1 MISVHIP
8 IRDRGS
14 TMQTKKYTRSNIEY
28 YAINIRDKL
37 TDLVGAVARDG
48 CLNLHNLNI
57 HAEFFYAEFLNLL
70 YGWNLINENAIEPN
84 AKGIDLVDERNK
96 VFVQVSSEHTRKKI
110 QESLDKCNQ
119 DRYSGFHFYF
129 VVIVNKYHPR
139 DGFNVPPIIL
149 FNSETDVID
158 VEKIQHDANALRSI
172 DSKKNLSDTLDKYWS
187 QEQIPMEKL
196 LADAFTRE
204 INRNPSMRME
214 RMVKNILP
222 RGHFVSMVRMEQ
234 NDTSCSGKSNAML
247 FHEAISL
254 LWKKKNNHPLCL
266 FGIGGL
272 GKTVTLLT
280 HNWELP
286 VVYIPLRNLKKTQ
299 GIEDYIKACTLNSI
313 DAYWQHFVKLCNDLG
328 SNEKQVIII
337 IDGFNEISKDHRDE
351 LYKELN
357 TQWVD
362 KQNVQLVL
370 SSRYNVNTEY
380 NCPGLLGLELEPLD
394 RKQIKK
400 YLDDFKIQI
409 HESNPIWNVLTTPLM
424 LNLYAQSQRLFRIDQ
439 EQESNLSGYISPR
452 KAGNAGTVVWNYLQS
467 EIMRFIA
474 SYQKVAIP
482 TIAIMFITPYIAFR
496 YRQNNVFSVSKREF
510 NKFLLNAMDR
520 FNEARSSEKLPDQII
535 NSIMEDGS
543 KDPSSTNYFPVL
555 TKNLCIFYEHNGRVE
570 FMHQHFRDALAAI
583 FIYLAFQ
590 MCIIGPDVLVSDTF
604 DKYVESFFVD
614 ILSAESGSN
623 LTWRIILD
631 SYRDE
636 KMSNSEIVSRLL
648 HIHKTAFGNDLSSVD
663 FSNIDLSNVS
673 LSGFVLDNSLEG
685 NFKNTKLTSTCF
697 FGEGHQMSVSSVS
710 WRPKTCEFLSASHD
724 RSLRIWNYPIKS
736 TLISYGEPHRV
747 YIRAAEWNPVDPN
760 VFASAG
766 DDQKLIL
773 WTYNNDEWH
782 SNVLAR
788 GNGWI
793 RSIAWSQ
800 DGKMIAFGTNTGH
813 LYCYSLSNGLSEF
826 KSFGSRSITTLY
838 FSVDNRI
845 IAGGGDPDE
854 GFITVW
860 RIDNVEAPEQIV
872 KLDSRVLSAQLD
884 FRQNNLVAITMHS
897 GYYIHLPSDSNNT
910 VHLTETSIGCS
921 VWKRFETV
929 IQSASV
935 RFVEDTCYCVAF
947 SIGNIEVHKG
957 IQQNGET
964 HFNIVAS
971 QPIDTHELGVVAC
984 SAWNNDC
991 TQFVFGSRNG
1001 SVWHAVFIQ
1010 DEATYDRLLPSIVK
1024 AGTSS
1029 TARCSAWNENGSHL
1043 AAGYDDN
1050 SVRLWDIKNKKC
1062 VRVLLG
1068 HLDSVKAIAWSK
1080 SNRSILASGSD
1091 DGTICVWNTEDSKAL
1106 VKRITV
1112 GSPVNCLAWLHNG
1125 HLLAGTD
1132 IGYVFLCDS
1141 TSNNDNAIKL
1151 EGHDNSVY
1159 SLLVTS
1165 DEKYALSAGN
1175 DKYICLWNISENRC
1189 PVKLPSGH
1197 EKETR
1202 ALAWGKD
1209 EKSVYTASNDQ
1220 TIRKREFDLD
1230 TSSFSKEP
1238 IVLPPY
1244 HTNFVYSIASSSDR
1258 KIMVS
1263 GSTDAN
1269 IGVWDMEFDQFL
1281 AGGKAHHDFVWNVSV
1296 SPLIDKNCYVAS
1308 CSSDGTIAIWSIS
1321 QAKNRNEFEPLF
1333 LLEAV
1338 PGVSLIACN
1347 LSDAIIQDKRLKELL
1362 RMNGGIV

>member
-1 MISVHIP
+1 
-8 IRDRGS
+8 
-14 TMQTKKYTRSNIEY
+14 MQTKKHTRSNIEY

-57 HAEFFYAEFLNLL
+57 HAESFYAEFLNLL

-84 AKGIDLVDERNK
+84 AKGVDLVDERNK
-96 VFVQVSSEHTRKKI
+96 VFVQVSSENTRKKI

-139 DGFNVPPIIL
+139 DGYNVPPIIL
-149 FNSETDVID
+149 FNSEADVID

-172 DSKKNLSDTLDKYWS
+172 DSKKALSDLLDKYWS

-214 RMVKNILP
+214 RMVKDILP

-234 NDTSCSGKSNAML
+234 NDTSICSGKSNAML

-328 SNEKQVIII
+328 SYEKQVIII

-357 TQWVD
+357 AQWVD

-380 NCPGLLGLELEPLD
+380 ACPGLLGLELEPLN

-400 YLDDFKIQI
+400 YLDNFKIQVR
-409 HESNPIWNVLTTPLM
+409 ESNPIWNVITTPLM
-424 LNLYAQSQRLFRIDQ
+424 LNLYAQSQKLFRMGQ
-439 EQESNLSGYISPR
+439 EQDSNLGSYISPK
-452 KAGNAGTVVWNYLQS
+452 KAENAGTVVWNYLQS
-467 EIMRFIA
+467 EIMRCVE

-482 TIAIMFITPYIAFR
+482 TIAIVFIAPYIAFQ

-510 NKFLLNAMDR
+510 NKLLMHAMER
-520 FNEARSSEKLPDQII
+520 FNEARASEKLLDQIM
-535 NSIMEDGS
+535 NSTMED
-543 KDPSSTNYFPVL
+543 SSTDLSSINYYPVL
-555 TKNLCIFYEHNGRVE
+555 TRNLCIFYEHNGRVE

-614 ILSAESGSN
+614 ILSTESGSN
-623 LTWRIILD
+623 HTWRLILD
-631 SYRDE
+631 SYRDK
-636 KMSNSEIVSRLL
+636 KMSNSEIVTRLL
-648 HIHKTAFGNDLSSVD
+648 HVHKTAFGNDLSSVD

-673 LSGFVLDNSLEG
+673 LSGFVLDNSHKG
-685 NFKNTKLTSTCF
+685 NFNNTKLTNTCF

-710 WRPKTCEFLSASHD
+710 CRPNTCEFLSASHD
-724 RSLRIWNYPIKS
+724 RSLRIWDYPIKS
-736 TLISYGEPHRV
+736 TLVSSGDPHRV
-747 YIRAAEWNPVDPN
+747 YIRAAEWNPVDSN
-760 VFASAG
+760 IFASAG
-766 DDQKLIL
+766 DDQMLIL

-782 SNVLAR
+782 SNVLAT
-788 GNGWI
+788 GKGWI
-793 RSIAWSQ
+793 RSIAWSP
-800 DGKMIAFGTNTGH
+800 DGKRIAFGTNTGH
-813 LYCYSLSNGLSEF
+813 LYCYSFSNGLREF
-826 KSFGSRSITTLY
+826 KSIGSRSITILY

-854 GFITVW
+854 GCITVW
-860 RIDNVEAPEQIV
+860 RIDKEETPEQIIE
-872 KLDSRVLSAQLD
+872 LDSRVLSAQLD
-884 FRQNNLVAITMHS
+884 CQHNNLVAITMHN
-897 GYYIHLPSDSNNT
+897 GYLIHLPVNDIT
-910 VHLTETSIGCS
+910 VHLTEASIGYS

-935 RFVEDTCYCVAF
+935 RFVEDKCYCVAF

-957 IQQNGET
+957 IQQSGET
-964 HFNIVAS
+964 RFDTVAS
-971 QPIDTHELGVVAC
+971 QPIDAHDLGVVAC

-1001 SVWHAVFIQ
+1001 SVWRAMFMQ

-1024 AGTSS
+1024 AGTSP

-1050 SVRLWDIKNKKC
+1050 SVRLWDTKNKKC
-1062 VRVLLG
+1062 VCVLLG
-1068 HLDSVKAIAWSK
+1068 HLDSVKAVAWSK
-1080 SNRSILASGSD
+1080 SNRNILASGSD
-1091 DGTICVWNTEDSKAL
+1091 DGTICVWNTEANKPL
-1106 VKRITV
+1106 VKRISV
-1112 GSPVNCLAWLHNG
+1112 GSPVNCVVWLYDG
-1125 HLLAGTD
+1125 RLLAGTD

-1141 TSNNDNAIKL
+1141 APNNDSIKKL

-1175 DKYICLWNISENRC
+1175 DKFICLWNLRENRG

-1197 EKETR
+1197 EREIR
-1202 ALAWGKD
+1202 ALAWGKE
-1209 EKSVYTASNDQ
+1209 EKTVYTASNDQ
-1220 TIRKREFDLD
+1220 TIRKREFNSD
-1230 TSSFSKEP
+1230 TGSFSKEP
-1238 IVLPPY
+1238 IALPPY
-1244 HTNFVYSIASSSDR
+1244 HTNFVYSIASSPDR

-1269 IGVWDMEFDQFL
+1269 IGVWDMEFNQFV
-1281 AGGKAHHDFVWNVSV
+1281 AGGEAHHDFVWNVSI
-1296 SPLIDKNCYVAS
+1296 SPLIDKSCYVAS
-1308 CSSDGTIAIWSIS
+1308 CSSDGTIAVWSIS
-1321 QAKNRNEFEPLF
+1321 QVKSRKALEPIF
-1333 LLEAV
+1333 SLEAI
-1338 PGVSLIACN
+1338 PSVSLIGCN
-1347 LSDAIIQDKRLKELL
+1347 FTNAIIQDKKLVELL